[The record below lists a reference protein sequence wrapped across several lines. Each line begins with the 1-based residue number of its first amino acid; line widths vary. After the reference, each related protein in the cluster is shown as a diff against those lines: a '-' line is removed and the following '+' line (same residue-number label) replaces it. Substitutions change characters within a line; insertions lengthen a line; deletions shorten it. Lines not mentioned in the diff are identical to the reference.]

1 MTDFPALCHHENMLR
16 KLLLVGLWFPITI
29 IFLGVNL
36 TVLFASSNANADLP
50 PLSVIPEY
58 SDDFQIAAENRGTA
72 QVLGASVVAA
82 DARALLLESF
92 LRQHDSPMTPY
103 ADLIVQKSD
112 ENGIDF
118 RLVVAIAMCESNLG
132 KRMPTTDSHNAW
144 GISVYTGEADGATFR
159 DWPFAI
165 DWVSKYIKEK
175 YYDNG
180 LVTLEDIGA
189 VWAPPS
195 IENGNSW
202 MSCVDGFQNSIF

>member
-1 MTDFPALCHHENMLR
+1 MVR
-16 KLLLVGLWFPITI
+16 KLLLVVLWFPVAI
-29 IFLGVNL
+29 IFLGINL
-36 TVLFASSNANADLP
+36 TVLTASMNANPELP
-50 PLSVIPEY
+50 PLSVIPQY

-132 KRMPTTDSHNAW
+132 KRMPTTNSHNAW
-144 GISVYTGEADGATFR
+144 GISVYTGEQSGATFR

-195 IENGNSW
+195 TENGNSW
-202 MSCVDGFQNSIF
+202 MSCVEGFQNSIF

>member
-1 MTDFPALCHHENMLR
+1 MLR

-36 TVLFASSNANADLP
+36 TVLFASSRANDDLP
-50 PLSVIPEY
+50 PLSVIPQY
-58 SDDFQIAAENRGTA
+58 SDDFQIAGSTQTA
-72 QVLGASVVAA
+72 QVLGATITAA

-103 ADLIVQKSD
+103 ADQIVQKAD
-112 ENGIDF
+112 LYKIDF

-132 KRMPTTDSHNAW
+132 KRMPTRNSHNAW
-144 GISVYTGEADGATFR
+144 GISVYSGEQNGATFR

-202 MSCVDGFQNSIF
+202 MSCVESFQNSIF

>member
-1 MTDFPALCHHENMLR
+1 MIR

-36 TVLFASSNANADLP
+36 TVLFASSRANDDLP
-50 PLSVIPEY
+50 PLSVIPQY
-58 SDDFQIAAENRGTA
+58 SDDFQIAGRTQTA
-72 QVLGASVVAA
+72 QVLGATITAA

-103 ADLIVQKSD
+103 ADQIVQKAD
-112 ENGIDF
+112 LYKIDF

-132 KRMPTTDSHNAW
+132 KRMPTRNSHNAW
-144 GISVYTGEADGATFR
+144 GISVYSGEQNGATFR

-202 MSCVDGFQNSIF
+202 MSCVESFQNSIF

>member
-1 MTDFPALCHHENMLR
+1 MVR
-16 KLLLVGLWFPITI
+16 KLLLVVLWFPVAI

-36 TVLFASSNANADLP
+36 TVLFASSNANGDLP
-50 PLSVIPEY
+50 PLSVIPQY

-72 QVLGASVVAA
+72 QVLGVSVVAA

-103 ADLIVQKSD
+103 ADQIVQKAD
-112 ENGIDF
+112 LYGIDF

-132 KRMPTTDSHNAW
+132 KRMPTRNSRNAW
-144 GISVYTGEADGATFR
+144 GISVYTGEQSGATFH

-202 MSCVDGFQNSIF
+202 MNCVEGFQNSIF